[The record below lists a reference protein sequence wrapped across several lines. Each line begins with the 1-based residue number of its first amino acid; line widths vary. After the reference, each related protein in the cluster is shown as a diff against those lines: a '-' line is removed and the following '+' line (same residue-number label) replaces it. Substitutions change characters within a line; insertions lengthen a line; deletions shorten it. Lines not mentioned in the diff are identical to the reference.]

1 MHNFTTTAGKR
12 RLARE
17 AQDMTSADHQPTA
30 AIAAAQLPQR
40 AELLAAAPAASTLT
54 LALAGVIGGAARRAP
69 PYDVPVAGL
78 AAPELQRL
86 LQRCFPALA
95 TGQVAALLAQAA
107 RGGMAAPQP
116 QTQPP
121 MPKPVPNAGADE
133 FADIVALLLEEHADA
148 EESVVWLAHAIA
160 TACMSADHLWQDMD
174 LPDRPLLGRLMR
186 EHFPQLAAR
195 NVRDMRWKKFL
206 YRELC
211 DRAAVPVCPAPSCAA
226 CSEYSHC
233 FAGDPPAAAAPDT
246 FPNQLP

>member
-1 MHNFTTTAGKR
+1 
-12 RLARE
+12 
-17 AQDMTSADHQPTA
+17 MTSAHPHTNA
-30 AIAAAQLPQR
+30 AIVTMPGR
-40 AELLAAAPAASTLT
+40 SELLAAAPAASTLT
-54 LALAGVIGGAARRAP
+54 LALAGVIGGAARRSP

-78 AAPELQRL
+78 ATSELQRL

-95 TGQVAALLAQAA
+95 AGQVAALLAQAA

-116 QTQPP
+116 L
-121 MPKPVPNAGADE
+121 KPVPNAGADE

-148 EESVVWLAHAIA
+148 DESVVWLAHAIA

-174 LPDRPLLGRLMR
+174 LPDRPVLGRLMR

-233 FAGDPPAAAAPDT
+233 FAGDPPDPITPAPET
-246 FPNQLP
+246 FPNELP